1 MKRALSFAL
10 WLLTAAPALA
20 ISHFQADRIHIFN
33 AGSCAAPTG
42 PLWITIGTGMAAP
55 GFVNVTAPGFDQI
68 GALVSGNGPGQSEAV
83 LAAQSPG
90 CGVIAGFYRE
100 GTPVGAWIVPPA
112 KLPELVAILKANG

>member
-1 MKRALSFAL
+1 MP
-10 WLLTAAPALA
+10 AAVPPHRPALD
-20 ISHFQADRIHIFN
+20 HDRHRH
-33 AGSCAAPTG
+33 GR
-42 PLWITIGTGMAAP
+42 P

-90 CGVIAGFYRE
+90 CGVIAGFYHE